1 MKLKKCLEEIEN
13 GKLDKRKLLKKLL
26 SLTKQKQQNLG
37 LKILTPNQILSRL
50 PITLAQLKAGN
61 NSEKFKNEIRQ
72 LLYSLYRSKKL
83 TKQLYKS
90 LIDII

>member
-37 LKILTPNQILSRL
+37 IKILTPNQILSRL

-61 NSEKFKNEIRQ
+61 NSEKFKNEIRE

-83 TKQLYKS
+83 TKQLYKTF
-90 LIDII
+90 D

>member
-61 NSEKFKNEIRQ
+61 NSEKFKNEIRE

-83 TKQLYKS
+83 TKQLYKTF
-90 LIDII
+90 D

>member
-50 PITLAQLKAGN
+50 PITLAQLKAGL
-61 NSEKFKNEIRQ
+61 KMK
-72 LLYSLYRSKKL
+72 
-83 TKQLYKS
+83 
-90 LIDII
+90 

>member
-1 MKLKKCLEEIEN
+1 MTLKKCLKEIEN
-13 GKLDKRKLLKKLL
+13 EKLDKRKLLKKFL
-26 SLTKQKQQNLG
+26 SLTNKKKQDLG

-50 PITLAQLKAGN
+50 PITLAQLEAEN
-61 NSEKFKNEIRQ
+61 NSEKFKNEFRE

-83 TKQLYKS
+83 TKQLYKR